1 MRRLAG
7 HDLAPVD
14 DGDGVAELLGFFQVV
29 GGQDDGDAFLVDLA
43 HIVPQLAAQLD
54 VHARGR
60 LVQDQDRRIV
70 HQSLGHHQAAFHAAG
85 QGADIGVGL
94 VREAER
100 GQQFVRA
107 ALVGGHAVEAGLDL
121 QGLARGEEDVGDDL
135 LRHDPE
141 GRAGVARLM
150 VDVAVPDADR
160 ALGLVRHPGDDVDQG
175 RLARA
180 IGAQQAEHRAARHRQ
195 IDAAQGGLGRRL
207 LVARIGL
214 LQAPHLDGVDG
225 QGRGLGHAGV
235 HSGGGSVRHR

>member
-1 MRRLAG
+1 M
-7 HDLAPVD
+7 
-14 DGDGVAELLGFFQVV
+14 

-54 VHARGR
+54 VDARRR

-70 HQSLGHHQAAFHAAG
+70 HQSLGHHQAALHAAG
-85 QGADIGVGL
+85 QGTDIGVGL
-94 VREAER
+94 VRQAER

-107 ALVGGHAVEAGLDL
+107 ALVGRHAIEAGLNL
-121 QGLARGEEDVGDDL
+121 QRLARGEEDVGDDFL
-135 LRHDPE
+135 GHDAE
-141 GRAGVARLM
+141 RRARVAGLV

-160 ALGLVRHPGDDVDQG
+160 ALGLVHHPGDDVDQG

-180 IGAQQAEHRAARHRQ
+180 VGAQQPEHGAARHGQ
-195 IDAAQGGLGRRL
+195 IDAAQGRLGRRL

-214 LQAPHLDGVDG
+214 LQAPHLDGVDR

-235 HSGGGSVRHR
+235 HSEGGSVRHR